1 MDPLRVAERMSFERE
16 MLSPF
21 GHLPMIAD
29 RNGPGRK
36 VPQVSPSSDG

>member
-1 MDPLRVAERMSFERE
+1 MDPLQGAERISFERE

-21 GHLPMIAD
+21 GHLPMIID

-36 VPQVSPSSDG
+36 VPQVSPTSDG